1 VSLWRLLEI
10 KIQPDVLF
18 YLGPI
23 PVTNTLV
30 GTWFSI
36 ISLLILFYLGSRRR
50 DMIPRGMQ
58 NFVEWIVDLLQ
69 GLVHGVSGKE
79 KGKKFFPLVAT
90 FFIFI
95 LFCNL
100 VDVLPGVDTLGSI
113 NFTQIHAAGITG
125 RPLLGFLLLGNLSNQ
140 FVPWIRPATSD
151 LNLNFAMSLTA
162 VITAQCFGFYT
173 LGPAEHLSKFF
184 NFGTFIRSVKKLD
197 FLGMFQGFVEFFV
210 GLIELIGEV
219 ARIISLAF
227 RLFGNIFAGAAV
239 LAVFAFILPF
249 VAALIFIPFELFVG
263 FVQALV
269 FSLLSLVYLEIATT
283 GHPHD
288 ESEQEALAEY
298 ESSEKKEVAATP

>member
-1 VSLWRLLEI
+1 VSLWKLLEI
-10 KIQPDVLF
+10 KIQPDTLF

-23 PVTNTLV
+23 PVTNTLI

-36 ISLLILFYLGSRRR
+36 IGLLILFYLGSRRR
-50 DMIPRGMQ
+50 DMIPRGAQ
-58 NFVEWIVDLLQ
+58 NFVEWIVELLL

-95 LFCNL
+95 LFSNL
-100 VDVLPGVDTLGSI
+100 VDVLPGVDTLGSL
-113 NFTQIHAAGITG
+113 NYTQIHAAGIASQ
-125 RPLLGFLLLGNLSNQ
+125 PVLGFLLLGDLSNK

-151 LNLNFAMSLTA
+151 LNLNFAMSLIA

-184 NFGTFIRSVKKLD
+184 NYGTLFRSIRKLD

-210 GLIELIGEV
+210 GLIELIGEF
-219 ARIISLAF
+219 ARILSLAF

-239 LAVFAFILPF
+239 LAVFAFILPV

-288 ESEQEALAEY
+288 ETEQEAHAEY
-298 ESSEKKEVAATP
+298 ESNEAKKLAATH